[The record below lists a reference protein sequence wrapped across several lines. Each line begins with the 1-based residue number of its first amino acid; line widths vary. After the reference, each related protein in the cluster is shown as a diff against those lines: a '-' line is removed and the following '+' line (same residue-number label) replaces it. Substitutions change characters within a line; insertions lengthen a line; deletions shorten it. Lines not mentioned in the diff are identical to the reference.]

1 MNQLLF
7 GLMRSD
13 GNTLDWKLITS
24 SFITFLIEVVKSLLS
39 ALAFVPKPK
48 KSFFFFTKT
57 CSSNSNFPIVYA
69 LINQRNDIKIFKM
82 HMQSFAS

>member
-48 KSFFFFTKT
+48 KSLLTKT

>member
-48 KSFFFFTKT
+48 KSFFFLQKHAVVT
-57 CSSNSNFPIVYA
+57 A
-69 LINQRNDIKIFKM
+69 IFQLCM
-82 HMQSFAS
+82 LL